1 MKICVKE
8 RPFTLKKNKYILRSR
23 VPSETESWGWGEVVG
38 IDRGNQ
44 METHRLR
51 VLTVDNN
58 PTSSVEGSWEVE
70 KRRGGD
76 HAGVLGSS
84 GPALSQKEEHEE
96 GQRKSEVRS
105 FT

>member
-23 VPSETESWGWGEVVG
+23 VPSETEFWEWGEAAG

-70 KRRGGD
+70 KRQGRRPCRCSRIIWPSPESKGRTKGG
-76 HAGVLGSS
+76 A
-84 GPALSQKEEHEE
+84 KE
-96 GQRKSEVRS
+96 V
-105 FT
+105 